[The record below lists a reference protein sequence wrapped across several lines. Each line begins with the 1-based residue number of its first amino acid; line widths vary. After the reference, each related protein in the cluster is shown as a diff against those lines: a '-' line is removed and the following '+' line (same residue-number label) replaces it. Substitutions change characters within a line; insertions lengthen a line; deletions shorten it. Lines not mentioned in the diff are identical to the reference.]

1 MVQINI
7 NQYLIKGGKDFN
19 STPQVI
25 GEMPKELKEEAC
37 HALQDAFDQLDGNG
51 NAQECF
57 IDLPVNNQYR
67 MFVRQYWWEEEGERP
82 VSNYVGSLINQAT
95 IQQAGGLYNLD
106 RALVAVNWETIQEAA
121 ENANAIVL
129 SVATTPPLSGFEASS
144 PKISF
149 PYVKT
154 GTGKDFAEQLQKAYQ
169 ILLQDEHWFVTNTI
183 QAFQQQNEYS
193 IKILNPSTQPPQP
206 MPQPT
211 PPMPSSSRLSTLRKI
226 PGCLHTVLHITGLFA
241 LVATGM
247 ICYSLGQSEL
257 ESFKQQVESSRK
269 QVATLSGKLKKAE
282 NDLHQKNKEIADL
295 KKGESKKLQA
305 IRQENVSLKKQM
317 DAEKKKSS
325 ELEKNLKSANQK
337 INDQQKELDAL
348 KKKSVPPKNN
358 KHQQQSTPPPQNTRS
373 SSHPVV

>member
-37 HALQDAFDQLDGNG
+37 RALQDAFDQLDGNG

-129 SVATTPPLSGFEASS
+129 SVATTPPLSGFDASS

-226 PGCLHTVLHITGLFA
+226 PGCLHTVLHITGLFS

-257 ESFKQQVESSRK
+257 ESFKQEVT
-269 QVATLSGKLKKAE
+269 TLSGKLKKAE

-295 KKGESKKLQA
+295 KKGESKKLQS
-305 IRQENVSLKKQM
+305 IRRENVSLKKQM

-325 ELEKNLKSANQK
+325 ELEKKLKSADQK

-358 KHQQQSTPPPQNTRS
+358 KHQQQSTPAPQNTPPS
-373 SSHPVV
+373 SVPSDNRFI